1 MNLFVLM
8 VSFVFASE
16 PAFTTLK
23 KGQKAPFSGR
33 LFNDE
38 AVSKLIVDNR
48 LKAEQ
53 CNIEIKFHT
62 KRAVEREKYN
72 YNLLSAKCE
81 AADEYTKDILS
92 IKEDEIV
99 KLNKLIKPNRNM
111 WWLSGGFVAGVGT
124 SIAIMHA
131 VK

>member
-8 VSFVFASE
+8 VSFAFASE

-23 KGQKAPFSGR
+23 KGQKAPFDGR

-53 CNIEIKFHT
+53 CGIEIKFHT
-62 KRAVEREKYN
+62 KRAIEREKYN

-81 AADEYTKDILS
+81 AADQYTKDILT
-92 IKEDEIV
+92 IKEDEITNLR
-99 KLNKLIKPNRNM
+99 KLVKPNRNI